1 MLKTYGRLPE
11 ETRREEIDEMAGSN
25 KGGANQKKAAEKGK
39 GASKPQRKAGELTR
53 FQKIVIIIFIVI
65 FAGST
70 LAGAL
75 ASVVQS
81 QQYEEQNQELTAE
94 KMDQTYQD
102 VVADLEAKLEESPDD
117 LDTLV
122 SLGQYCY
129 SWGSG
134 VLMLATDDADTT
146 HGVELLEKAIGYYDR
161 ALEIEDAP
169 EVRVNRALC
178 LFYEGRTDDAATALQ
193 ETTTTFPDYAA
204 GWQGLGAVYE
214 SQGKTEDAIAAYEK
228 AIELDPDD
236 EAGVKSVS
244 EGRLEQLQGTD
255 DAGADEDAATDDDAS
270 ADATTTDDEAAG
282 DASND

>member
-1 MLKTYGRLPE
+1 MASRYKVKKEATEEQGEKAKKT
-11 ETRREEIDEMAGSN
+11 RER
-25 KGGANQKKAAEKGK
+25 
-39 GASKPQRKAGELTR
+39 KPGELSR
-53 FQKIVIIIFIVI
+53 FQKTVIVLFIVV
-65 FAGST
+65 FALST

-75 ASVVQS
+75 ASVFQS
-81 QQYEEQNQELTAE
+81 QNQSQPLTVETIDENYEG
-94 KMDQTYQD
+94 